1 MRARDGGTP
10 SLSSTVVLT
19 VSVNHNLFA
28 PLFLQNSYTVEI
40 SETTAPGTGILF
52 VSASDNDVTVMEFLS
67 SFVVFRQR
75 TLKNLLIEFRV
86 PLFDMTC
93 VISFYF
99 VDGL

>member
-19 VSVNHNLFA
+19 VSVNRNLFA

-52 VSASDNDVTVMEFLS
+52 VSASDNDVSGSNNDLS
-67 SFVVFRQR
+67 FANANDVSG
-75 TLKNLLIEFRV
+75 LINTINNGNFNDV
-86 PLFDMTC
+86 
-93 VISFYF
+93 S
-99 VDGL
+99 GNNN